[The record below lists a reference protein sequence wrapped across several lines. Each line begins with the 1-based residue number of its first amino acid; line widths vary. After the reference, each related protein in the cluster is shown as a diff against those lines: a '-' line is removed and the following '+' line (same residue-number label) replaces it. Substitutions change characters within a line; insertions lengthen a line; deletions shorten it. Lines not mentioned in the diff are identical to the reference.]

1 MIINKKEVLQM
12 EWIQGFERYLISESK
27 SKNTILTYS
36 LNIRE
41 YLNWFTDTYGVKF
54 TELYRENV
62 LDYKSYLL
70 NIRKYKGKQ
79 LNGKTI
85 NNKLSSLLSFN
96 EYLVEEK
103 YQEDIVLKKKD
114 LIKLQSEFVNPC
126 KVTKGQVEQ
135 FRQRIL
141 QAEDKRMYAI
151 VTLLAY
157 GGLRISEA
165 LSVKQQDY
173 CLQTRELVVRQGK
186 GEKQRIVYLNSK
198 VVNAIREYLKVR
210 REVGEYLF
218 VSRQNA
224 TLDRT
229 VVNRAFKKYSKE
241 VLITPHMLRHF
252 YITNCLETGV
262 YSLHEIAY
270 QVGHK
275 DLRNLLIYT
284 NPSVQAMKDK
294 AELL

>member
-1 MIINKKEVLQM
+1 MD
-12 EWIQGFERYLISESK
+12 WIQKFERYLINEGK
-27 SKNTILTYS
+27 SKNTISTYS
-36 LNIRE
+36 LTIRE
-41 YLNWFTDTYGVKF
+41 YLSWFYETYGVEF
-54 TELYRENV
+54 TKLYRENV

-70 NIRKYKGKQ
+70 NIRKYKGKS
-79 LNGKTI
+79 LNGKTV
-85 NNKLSSLLSFN
+85 NNKLSSLLCFN

-103 YQEDIVLKKKD
+103 HQEDIVLKKKD
-114 LIKLQSEFVNPC
+114 LIKLQSDFVNPC

-141 QAEDKRMYAI
+141 QAGDKRIYAI

-165 LSVKQQDY
+165 LSVKEQDY
-173 CLQTRELVVRQGK
+173 CLQTKELVVRQGK

-198 VVNAIREYLKVR
+198 VTNAIREYLKIR
-210 REVGEYLF
+210 RDAGEYLF
-218 VSRQNA
+218 VSRQND

-241 VLITPHMLRHF
+241 VSITPHMLRHF

>member
-1 MIINKKEVLQM
+1 MD
-12 EWIQGFERYLISESK
+12 WIQSFERYLINESK
-27 SKNTILTYS
+27 SRNTIFTYS
-36 LNIRE
+36 LNIKE
-41 YLNWFTDTYGVKF
+41 YLNWFHDTYGVEF
-54 TELYRENV
+54 TKLYRENL

-70 NIRKYKGKQ
+70 NIRKYKGKP

-96 EYLVEEK
+96 EYLVEEGH
-103 YQEDIVLKKKD
+103 QEDIVLKKKD
-114 LIKLQSEFVNPC
+114 LIKLQAEFVNPC

-165 LSVKQQDY
+165 LNVKEQDY
-173 CLQTRELVVRQGK
+173 CLQTKELVVRQGK

-198 VVNAIREYLKVR
+198 VVHAIREYLKVR
-210 REVGEYLF
+210 RNAGEYLF
-218 VSRQNA
+218 VSRQND

>member
-1 MIINKKEVLQM
+1 MD
-12 EWIQGFERYLISESK
+12 WIQGFKRYLINESK

-41 YLNWFTDTYGVKF
+41 YLNWFTDTYGVEF
-54 TELYRENV
+54 TKLYRENI

-103 YQEDIVLKKKD
+103 YQEDIILKKKD

-165 LSVKQQDY
+165 LNVKEQDY
-173 CLQTRELVVRQGK
+173 CLQTKELVVRQGK

-198 VVNAIREYLKVR
+198 VVHAIREYLKVR
-210 REVGEYLF
+210 RNAGEYLF
-218 VSRQNA
+218 VSRQND

>member
-1 MIINKKEVLQM
+1 MDWLQK
-12 EWIQGFERYLISESK
+12 FERYLVNEGK
-27 SKNTILTYS
+27 SKNTILTYT

-41 YLNWFTDTYGVKF
+41 YLKWFEETYGIKF
-54 TELYRENV
+54 NKLYRENL
-62 LDYKSYLL
+62 LDYKAYLL
-70 NIRKYKGKQ
+70 NIRKYKGKP

-85 NNKLSSLLSFN
+85 NNKLSSLLCFN
-96 EYLVEEK
+96 EYLIESKQQDE
-103 YQEDIVLKKKD
+103 IVLKKKD
-114 LIKLQSEFVNPC
+114 LIKLQSDFVNPC
-126 KVTKGQVEQ
+126 KINKSQVEQ

-141 QAEDKRMYAI
+141 QAEDKRMYAL

-165 LSVKQQDY
+165 LSVKEQDY
-173 CLQTRELVVRQGK
+173 CLQTKELIVRQGK

-210 REVGEYLF
+210 RNAGEYLF
-218 VSRQNA
+218 VSRQND

-252 YITNCLETGV
+252 YITNCLETGQ

>member
-1 MIINKKEVLQM
+1 MN
-12 EWIQGFERYLISESK
+12 WIQGFKRYLINESK

-41 YLNWFTDTYGVKF
+41 YLNWFNETYGVEF
-54 TELYRENV
+54 TKLYRENL

-70 NIRKYKGKQ
+70 NIRKYEGKP
-79 LNGKTI
+79 LNGKTV

-96 EYLVEEK
+96 EYLVGEKCQEE
-103 YQEDIVLKKKD
+103 IVLKKKD
-114 LIKLQSEFVNPC
+114 LIKLQSAFVNPC

-141 QAEDKRMYAI
+141 QVDDKRMYAI

-165 LSVKQQDY
+165 LNVKEQDY
-173 CLQTRELVVRQGK
+173 CLQTKELIVRQGK

-198 VVNAIREYLKVR
+198 VVNAIREYLKFR
-210 REVGEYLF
+210 REAGEYLF
-218 VSRQNA
+218 VSRQNN

-241 VLITPHMLRHF
+241 VAITPHMLRHF
-252 YITNCLETGV
+252 YITNCLETGM

-275 DLRNLLIYT
+275 DLRNLLIYM

>member
-1 MIINKKEVLQM
+1 M

>member
-1 MIINKKEVLQM
+1 MNWIHSF
-12 EWIQGFERYLISESK
+12 EWYLVNEGK
-27 SKNTILTYS
+27 SKNTIVTYS

-41 YLNWFTDTYGVKF
+41 YLNWFTDTYGVEF
-54 TELYRENV
+54 TKLYRENL

-70 NIRKYKGKQ
+70 NIRKYKGRP
-79 LNGKTI
+79 LNGKTV
-85 NNKLSSLLSFN
+85 NNKLSSLLAFN
-96 EYLVEEK
+96 EYLVEKK

-114 LIKLQSEFVNPC
+114 LIKLQSDFVNPC
-126 KVTKGQVEQ
+126 KVNKGQVEQ

-165 LSVKQQDY
+165 LNIRERDY
-173 CLQTRELVVRQGK
+173 CLQTKELIVRQGK

-210 REVGEYLF
+210 REAGEYLF
-218 VSRQNA
+218 VSRQND

-252 YITNCLETGV
+252 YITNCLESGA
-262 YSLHEIAY
+262 YSLHEISA

-275 DLRNLLIYT
+275 DLRNLLIYL